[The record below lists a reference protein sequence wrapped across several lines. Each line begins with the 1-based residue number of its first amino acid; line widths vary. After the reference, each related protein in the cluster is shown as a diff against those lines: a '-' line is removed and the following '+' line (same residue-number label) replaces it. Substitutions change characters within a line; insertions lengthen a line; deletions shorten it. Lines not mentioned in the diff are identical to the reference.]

1 MLVLILKLLPLFI
14 AFFIFPLLIVVF
26 LNKIVSTKTTDV
38 LKSKLTRTLKS
49 YPLISQIIA
58 LRQHKED
65 KFQWLSKLLVSS
77 PSSTF
82 VTRRPFGGK
91 IVFTGNP
98 AIVEHILKTKFPI
111 YVKGPNHKNS
121 FRDVFGDGMF
131 TTNGDAWKVQRNIA
145 SHGFSSKYL
154 HRFVDNFLDFEL
166 TERLIPLLSKATK
179 NKNVYDFQDILK
191 RFAFDNICMS
201 SFGHDPAYLSPSLPN
216 DRFSEAFDEAVMISE
231 MRYRALHPMF
241 WKICRFFNIGYE
253 KKLKE
258 DIKVMQNF
266 ASSVVKPIKQRIFES
281 PTSEENKLKNVLE
294 RLLKHNPNLNDK
306 YLVDMVNSTILAGR
320 DTTSAALTWF
330 FWVLHKNQR
339 AEAEIVNEIRH
350 KKVNAAHIDHNSQN
364 HDSSLV
370 DEIKDMVYTHAA
382 LCESMR
388 LYPPIAI
395 NFREATT
402 DDVLPDGT
410 TVTKGT
416 SVGYVPYAMGR
427 MEKIWGPDWAEY
439 RPERWLREEV
449 DPATG
454 EKRWRFVPKDPYTF
468 PVFHAGPRIC
478 LGKDMAFMQM
488 KRVVTGVL
496 ERFRVVPVV
505 KDGFEPVYVVSLTA
519 IMQGGFPV
527 RFEERS

>member
-1 MLVLILKLLPLFI
+1 MLVLILKLLPLFLPL
-14 AFFIFPLLIVVF
+14 FILPLLIILF
-26 LNKIVSTKTTDV
+26 FNKICSVAVFKNLNASLTK
-38 LKSKLTRTLKS
+38 TLKS
-49 YPLISQIIA
+49 NPLISQIIA
-58 LRQHKED
+58 LRQHKEV
-65 KFQWLSKLLVSS
+65 KFQWLSNLLVSS

-82 VTRRPFGGK
+82 ITRRPFGGK
-91 IVFTGNP
+91 IVFTANP
-98 AIVEHILKTKFPI
+98 AIVEHILRTRFTI
-111 YVKGPNHKNS
+111 YEKGPNHKNS

-166 TERLIPLLSKATK
+166 TERLIPLLSEATK
-179 NKNVYDFQDILK
+179 NNKVYDFQDILK
-191 RFAFDNICMS
+191 KFAFDNICMT
-201 SFGHDPAYLSPSLPN
+201 SFGYDPAYLSPSSQN
-216 DRFSEAFDEAVMISE
+216 DKFSEAFDEAVMISE
-231 MRYRALHPMF
+231 MRYRALHPII

-266 ASSVVKPIKQRIFES
+266 ATSVVKPLKQRIIDS

-294 RLLKHNPNLNDK
+294 RLLKHNPNLSDK
-306 YLVDMVNSTILAGR
+306 YLVDMVNSAILAGR

-330 FWVLHKNQR
+330 FWVLHKNKR
-339 AEAEIVNEIRH
+339 AEDEIVNEIRQ
-350 KKVNAAHIDHNSQN
+350 KKVKAADVDHHHS
-364 HDSSLV
+364 HDSAV
-370 DEIKDMVYTHAA
+370 EEIKDMVYTHAA

-410 TVTKGT
+410 RVTKGT
-416 SVGYVPYAMGR
+416 TVAYVPYAMGR
-427 MEKIWGPDWAEY
+427 MEKLWGPDWAEY

-449 DPATG
+449 DPSTG
-454 EKRWRFVPKDPYTF
+454 EKRWRFVPRDPYSF

-496 ERFRVVPVV
+496 ERFRVVPAVE
-505 KDGFEPVYVVSLTA
+505 DGFEPVYLVSLTA

-527 RFEERS
+527 RFEKRI